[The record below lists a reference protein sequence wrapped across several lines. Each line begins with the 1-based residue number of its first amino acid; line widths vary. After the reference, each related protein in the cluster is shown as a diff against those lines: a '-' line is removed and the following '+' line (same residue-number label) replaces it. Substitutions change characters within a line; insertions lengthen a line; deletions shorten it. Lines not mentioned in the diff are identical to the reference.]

1 MSIVLTEKER
11 KIARESGRRLS
22 AVLYKVIQK
31 VSSGVTPREL
41 NRYAEELIKEGG
53 DEPSFLGY
61 KPYDASYPVPVSLF
75 VSVNNEVVHA
85 LNLDQVIKDGDLVS
99 LDLGL
104 KHKGFMT
111 DMARTIAIGNI
122 DEKGKRLIDVTR
134 EGLAAGIKVIRAGCH
149 VGDIGAA
156 VEAIVTKGGFSVVE
170 ELGGHGVGE
179 KVHEPPY
186 IQNFGP
192 KGEGPVLVEGA
203 VIAIEPVVNEG
214 KGDVVL
220 DKDGYTFRTKDGKRS
235 AHFED
240 TVLVTK
246 KGAEILTRH

>member
-1 MSIVLTEKER
+1 MSVVLTEKE
-11 KIARESGRRLS
+11 KSIARESGRRLS

-31 VSSGVTPREL
+31 VAPGVTPREL
-41 NRYAEELIKEGG
+41 DQYAERLIREGG

-61 KPYDASYPVPVSLF
+61 QPYDASYPVPVSLF
-75 VSVNNEVVHA
+75 VSVNNEVVHS
-85 LNLDQVIKDGDLVS
+85 LNLDQVIEAGDIVS

-111 DMARTIAIGNI
+111 DMARTVSVGSI
-122 DEKGKRLIDVTR
+122 DDTAQKLIDVTR
-134 EGLAAGIKVIRAGCH
+134 EGLSAGIKVVRAGCR
-149 VGDIGAA
+149 VGDIGLA
-156 VEAIVTKGGFSVVE
+156 VETVITKGGFSIVE
-170 ELGGHGVGE
+170 ELGGHGVGG

-186 IQNFGP
+186 IANFGP
-192 KGEGPVLVEGA
+192 KGSGAVLPEGS

-214 KGDVVL
+214 KGDIVL

-240 TVLVTK
+240 TILVTK
-246 KGAEILTRH
+246 KGSEILTRH